1 MEYCPQV
8 ISSAVFKKVRS
19 PGYLINPHQSR
30 CKEQSSILM
39 DFRQKPIFHKLKSS
53 GWDYIK
59 WYADST
65 KLVPGCTNP
74 LILAAQQCPNMDVIK
89 LKVAVLLMIP
99 LIDFSNKTFDFLSLH
114 SMIET
119 VEQNRDG
126 FLKEVF
132 HEYRSFSNFDIYDS
146 KTTSFSVKL
155 GCYENDGMFML
166 INASSGLS
174 SDLS

>member
-1 MEYCPQV
+1 
-8 ISSAVFKKVRS
+8 
-19 PGYLINPHQSR
+19 
-30 CKEQSSILM
+30 
-39 DFRQKPIFHKLKSS
+39 
-53 GWDYIK
+53 
-59 WYADST
+59 
-65 KLVPGCTNP
+65 
-74 LILAAQQCPNMDVIK
+74 MDVIK
-89 LKVAVLLMIP
+89 LKVAVVLMIP

>member
-1 MEYCPQV
+1 
-8 ISSAVFKKVRS
+8 
-19 PGYLINPHQSR
+19 
-30 CKEQSSILM
+30 M
-39 DFRQKPIFHKLKSS
+39 DFCQKSIFHKLKSS

-59 WYADST
+59 WYADSA

-74 LILAAQQCPNMDVIK
+74 LILAAKQYSNVDVVK
-89 LKVAVLLMIP
+89 LKVAVVLMIP
-99 LIDFSNKTFDFLSLH
+99 LIDFSKKNVDILSLH

-119 VEQNRDG
+119 VEQNRVG
-126 FLKEVF
+126 FLEEVF
-132 HEYRSFSNFDIYDS
+132 HEHKSSPNFDIYDS

-166 INASSGLS
+166 INAASGLS